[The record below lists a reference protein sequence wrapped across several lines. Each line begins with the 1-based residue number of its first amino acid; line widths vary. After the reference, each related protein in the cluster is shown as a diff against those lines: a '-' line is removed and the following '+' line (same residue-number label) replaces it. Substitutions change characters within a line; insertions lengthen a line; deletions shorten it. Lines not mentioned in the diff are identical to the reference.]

1 MQPASESLVVQV
13 VHKRYETAD
22 VALFELAM
30 PSGSDLPSFTA
41 GAHIDVYL
49 PGGAVRQ
56 YSLCNGPDETDRY
69 LIGVLRSAT
78 SRGGSEAMHAQVME
92 GDLLTIST
100 PRNLFPL
107 HPAEHTLFFAGGI
120 GITPILGMAEQLSKR
135 GASFELHY
143 CARSEEHAAFLK
155 RLETSAYSDKVF
167 IHFDDGAPSSHLDLP
182 ASLRS
187 DHADTRLYVCGPQ
200 GFMDWV
206 IGTARAQGWPA
217 DRIHSESFG
226 GTSNAGVQG
235 DSFEVELKRTGAVY
249 TIAADKSVATV
260 LLEAGFDI
268 PVSCEAGV
276 CGTCMTRVLE
286 GEIDHRDSYLTDEER
301 AKNDCFTPC
310 CSRAHSPRIVLD
322 L

>member
-1 MQPASESLVVQV
+1 MRPVSASLLVRV

-30 PSGSDLPSFTA
+30 PSGSDLPRFTA
-41 GAHIDVYL
+41 GAHIDVFT
-49 PGGAVRQ
+49 PSGAVRQ
-56 YSLCNGPDETDRY
+56 YSLCNDPDDADRY
-69 LIGVLRSAT
+69 VIGVLRSAT

-92 GDLLTIST
+92 GDLLKIST

-107 HPAEHTLFFAGGI
+107 HSAEHTLLVAGGI
-120 GITPILGMAEQLSKR
+120 GVTPLLSMAGQLSR
-135 GASFELHY
+135 TGASFELHY
-143 CARSEEHAAFLK
+143 YARAAERAAFLN
-155 RLETSAYSDKVF
+155 RLETAEYSDKVF
-167 IHFDDGAPSSHLDLP
+167 IHFDDGVPKNHADLA
-182 ASLRS
+182 ASLQAG
-187 DHADTRLYVCGPQ
+187 HADTRLYVCGPP

-226 GTSNAGVQG
+226 PPDTGAQG
-235 DSFEVELKRTGAVY
+235 DSFEVELKRSGAVY
-249 TIAADKSVATV
+249 TVAADKSVATV
-260 LLEAGFDI
+260 LLEAGLEI

-301 AKNDCFTPC
+301 ARNDCFTPC
-310 CSRAHSPRIVLD
+310 CSRARSPRIVLD

>member
-1 MQPASESLVVQV
+1 MRPVSASLLVRV

-30 PSGSDLPSFTA
+30 PSGSDLPRFTA
-41 GAHIDVYL
+41 GAHIDVFT
-49 PGGAVRQ
+49 PSGAVRQ
-56 YSLCNGPDETDRY
+56 YSLCNDPDDADCY
-69 LIGVLRSAT
+69 VIGVLRSAT

-92 GDLLTIST
+92 GDLLKIST

-107 HPAEHTLFFAGGI
+107 HSAEHTLLVAGGI
-120 GITPILGMAEQLSKR
+120 GVTPMLSMAEQLSR
-135 GASFELHY
+135 TGASFELHY
-143 CARSEEHAAFLK
+143 CARAAEHAAFLN
-155 RLETSAYSDKVF
+155 RLETAEYSDKVF
-167 IHFDDGAPSSHLDLP
+167 IHFDDCAPKNHADLA
-182 ASLRS
+182 ASLQAG
-187 DHADTRLYVCGPQ
+187 HADTRLYVCGPP

-217 DRIHSESFG
+217 DRIHSESFAPPDTG
-226 GTSNAGVQG
+226 AQG
-235 DSFEVELKRTGAVY
+235 DSFEVELKRSGAVY
-249 TIAADKSVATV
+249 TVAADKSVATV
-260 LLEAGFDI
+260 LLEAGLEI

-301 AKNDCFTPC
+301 ARNDCFTPC
-310 CSRAHSPRIVLD
+310 CSRARSPRIVLD

>member
-1 MQPASESLVVQV
+1 MRPVSESLVVRV

-30 PSGSDLPSFTA
+30 QSGSDLPPFTA
-41 GAHIDVYL
+41 GAHIDVFM

-56 YSLCNGPDETDRY
+56 YSLCNDPDETERY
-69 LIGVLRSAT
+69 VIGVLRSAT

-92 GDLLTIST
+92 GDLLKIST

-107 HPAEHTLFFAGGI
+107 HSAEHTLLFAGGI
-120 GITPILGMAEQLSKR
+120 GVTPMLSMAEQLSR
-135 GASFELHY
+135 TGASFELHY
-143 CARSEEHAAFLK
+143 CARAEEHAAFLN

-167 IHFDDGAPSSHLDLP
+167 IHFDDGDPSSHLDLA
-182 ASLRS
+182 ASLQAG
-187 DHADTRLYVCGPQ
+187 HADTRLYVCGPQ

-206 IGTARAQGWPA
+206 IGTARAQDWPA

-226 GTSNAGVQG
+226 GTSDTGAQG

-310 CSRAHSPRIVLD
+310 CSRARSPRIVLD